1 MPFSGKCNDCKEQGI
16 YQICIVV
23 VTSYLALRRNMSQE
37 LAGCFWAPIKEGNLI
52 EQEITACL

>member
-1 MPFSGKCNDCKEQGI
+1 MIAKNRGFINM
-16 YQICIVV
+16 YVV